1 MSQLL
6 QKAFSPAKLGTLEL
20 RNRIIKAA
28 TFEGKTPDGIPG
40 EALHKF
46 HRQFCDGGVGMTTIG
61 YCTTDPDGRVN
72 DQMMYMGDYVRKPLG
87 NMIADLKSTGA
98 RVSGQMAHCGH
109 FSKNRKLQRLKRSKG
124 PTAMVNPLGLTV
136 GKPWSDAMTEKDIDY
151 MVNTYYE
158 AGLMMKEIGF
168 DAIEIHFGHGYG
180 LSQFI
185 SPKTNKRTDKYGG
198 ILENRMRLP
207 LRALEA
213 VRKAVGDD
221 FQILGKM
228 GLTDAVRGGLSR
240 DEAIEVAAH
249 LDNGGIDALITSG
262 GTSSYN
268 VMHMFRGDSIAEGIA
283 ESQTN
288 PIMKAAFRFMG
299 SKMFKEYP
307 YEELYFLEGCKR
319 VRDRVKNAQLIY
331 IGGCHTMESLETVM
345 AEGIDFVQIGRALIK
360 DPFYVKNAMAQQ
372 NNYVNGCT
380 HCNRCVTTIEVPGG
394 VHCPLNTSGNIQSQ
408 EHVA

>member
-1 MSQLL
+1 
-6 QKAFSPAKLGTLEL
+6 
-20 RNRIIKAA
+20 
-28 TFEGKTPDGIPG
+28 
-40 EALHKF
+40 
-46 HRQFCDGGVGMTTIG
+46 
-61 YCTTDPDGRVN
+61 
-72 DQMMYMGDYVRKPLG
+72 MMYMGDYVRKPLG
-87 NMIADLKSTGA
+87 DMIADLKSTGA
-98 RVSGQMAHCGH
+98 KVSGQMAHCGH
-109 FSKNRKLQRLKRSKG
+109 FSKNRKLQRLKRPKG

-158 AGLMMKEIGF
+158 AGVMMKEIGF
-168 DAIEIHFGHGYG
+168 DAIEVHFGHGYG

-185 SPKTNKRTDKYGG
+185 SPKTNKRTDRYGG
-198 ILENRMRLP
+198 SLDNRMRLP

-221 FQILGKM
+221 FPILGKM

-249 LDNGGIDALITSG
+249 LDKGGIDALITSG

-268 VMHMFRGDSIAEGIA
+268 VMHMFRGDSIAEGMA

-299 SKMFKEYP
+299 PKMFKEYP

-319 VRDRVKNAQLIY
+319 VRDRVKNAQLVY
-331 IGGCHTMESLETVM
+331 IGGCHTMESL
-345 AEGIDFVQIGRALIK
+345 GNSHGRRYRFCA
-360 DPFYVKNAMAQQ
+360 DRP
-372 NNYVNGCT
+372 CT
-380 HCNRCVTTIEVPGG
+380 DQRPE
-394 VHCPLNTSGNIQSQ
+394 LR
-408 EHVA
+408 